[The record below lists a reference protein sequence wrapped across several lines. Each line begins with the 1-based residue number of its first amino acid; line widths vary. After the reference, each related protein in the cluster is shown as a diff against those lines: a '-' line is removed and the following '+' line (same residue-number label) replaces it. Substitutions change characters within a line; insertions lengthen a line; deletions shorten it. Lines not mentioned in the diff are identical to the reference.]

1 MVFYYFGATRFD
13 ERHLDNS
20 MSKLPI
26 KLSTWLFDKQVII
39 EIVLVVLVVFAGI
52 FKFLYVPGADEA
64 LMITMLTLAG
74 FYFLTGFIQ
83 STESKL
89 IQIPS
94 QVFSI
99 SSSVCVIGLLFTFLH
114 LPGAKEQLMIGL
126 LSLAVSGVAMI
137 FLILTSRIQKFTH
150 IFIRLVVLGALSL
163 NAFVGL
169 NATSVQ

>member
-1 MVFYYFGATRFD
+1 
-13 ERHLDNS
+13 
-20 MSKLPI
+20 MSKLPV
-26 KLSTWLFDKQVII
+26 KLSAWLSEKQVII
-39 EIVLVVLVVFAGI
+39 EIVLVALVGFSCLL
-52 FKFLYVPGADEA
+52 KFLHLPGADEA

-74 FYFLTGFIQ
+74 FYFLSGFIH

-126 LSLAVSGVAMI
+126 LSLGASGIAML
-137 FLILTSRIQKFTH
+137 FLILTSRIQKFIY

-163 NAFVGL
+163 NAFMGL
-169 NATSVQ
+169 KATLAE